1 MLGSTRSQMFQS
13 IDYSFWIFTNITSR
27 SQIVKTN
34 QMFMKMVDV
43 FPLVDHSSSN
53 AIIIKISEDWITFF
67 VIRIRRHQIPRHHQ
81 VLIFFD
87 VCCGCSFVVQR
98 TTTPSLINR
107 VRFAKCAS
115 CTSSL
120 DCPI

>member
-1 MLGSTRSQMFQS
+1 MLVRTRSQMFQS
-13 IDYSFWIFTNITSR
+13 INNSIWISTNITSR

-34 QMFMKMVDV
+34 QMFMKMVNI

-53 AIIIKISEDWITFF
+53 AIIIKIGEDWITFF
-67 VIRIRRHQIPRHHQ
+67 VIRIRRHEIPRYRH

-87 VCCGCSFVVQR
+87 VFCGCSFVVQR

-120 DCPI
+120 D

>member
-1 MLGSTRSQMFQS
+1 MLVRTRSQMFQS
-13 IDYSFWIFTNITSR
+13 INNSIWISTNITSR

-34 QMFMKMVDV
+34 QMFMKMVNI

-53 AIIIKISEDWITFF
+53 AIIIKIGEDWITFF
-67 VIRIRRHQIPRHHQ
+67 VIRIRRHEIPRYHH

-87 VCCGCSFVVQR
+87 VFFRCSFVVQR

-120 DCPI
+120 D